1 MPTILN
7 VDDKELN
14 RYIRSQILTGAKYRV
29 VEADGGRRALELCR
43 SLKPELVLLN
53 VNMPDLHGREVCR
66 RIKEE
71 CGANTSVMVV
81 HISATAT
88 ATEDQ
93 VRGLEGG
100 ADAYLAEPV
109 DAELLLATVRSML
122 RLHSA
127 ERKLKERDAGLRRL
141 VDSNIVGIVI
151 AGMEGIKDANDEYCA
166 SSA

>member
-7 VDDKELN
+7 VDDQEVN
-14 RYIRSQILTGAKYRV
+14 RYIRSEILRKSKYRV

-43 SLKPELVLLN
+43 SLKPELVLLD
-53 VNMPDLHGREVCR
+53 VNMSDLGGREVCR
-66 RIKEE
+66 LIKEE
-71 CGANTSVMVV
+71 CRDSKAVIVV

-109 DAELLLATVRSML
+109 DAELLLATVPPCFDCIRPNGSSPSAMPVFDARSIPTL
-122 RLHSA
+122 
-127 ERKLKERDAGLRRL
+127 
-141 VDSNIVGIVI
+141 
-151 AGMEGIKDANDEYCA
+151 
-166 SSA
+166 

>member
-14 RYIRSQILTGAKYRV
+14 RYIRSQILTSASYLV
-29 VEADGGRRALELCR
+29 IEAENGRRALELCR
-43 SLKPELVLLN
+43 SLKPELVLLD
-53 VNMPDLHGREVCR
+53 VNMPDLDGREVCR

-71 CGANTSVMVV
+71 CGAGKPVMVV